1 MIMAM
6 VDGELHPSLKCD
18 IATGKLMYEKVTSGD
33 PVMSEQPVTVSEP
46 KNVVEAARARS
57 KQQMVAVNGRG
68 RATTGCSGDEQ
79 CEERPKD
86 GKASGADAERAVL
99 TSDSAT
105 RVTS

>member
-1 MIMAM
+1 
-6 VDGELHPSLKCD
+6 
-18 IATGKLMYEKVTSGD
+18 
-33 PVMSEQPVTVSEP
+33 MSEQPVTVSEP

-57 KQQMVAVNGRG
+57 NQQTVAVNGRG

>member
-1 MIMAM
+1 MAM

-18 IATGKLMYEKVTSGD
+18 IATGKLMYE
-33 PVMSEQPVTVSEP
+33 PVTVSEP

>member
-1 MIMAM
+1 M

-18 IATGKLMYEKVTSGD
+18 IATGKLMYEVGG
-33 PVMSEQPVTVSEP
+33 VVPVTVSEP